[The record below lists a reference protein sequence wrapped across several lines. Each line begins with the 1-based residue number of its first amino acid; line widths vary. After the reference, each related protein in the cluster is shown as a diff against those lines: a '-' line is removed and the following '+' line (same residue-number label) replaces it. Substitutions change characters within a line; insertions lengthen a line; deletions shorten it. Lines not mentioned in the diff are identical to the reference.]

1 MDFLKILIGLLFVSE
16 VLWGSLVKDA
26 EASKEREEQILKICL
41 FLTLVYHSNVITR
54 EEAQ

>member
-1 MDFLKILIGLLFVSE
+1 MDILKILIGLLFVSE